1 MRPLALVVAAALAA
15 PALARAAPGV
25 TLDGAPLDGVT
36 DQRIEHATV
45 VIDDRGDVHI
55 QTAGYVARAA
65 GGGGGGGA
73 AQTAPAAPAGALSR
87 RYFLVADHP
96 APGTGYDL
104 AVFVNAQWIREVRA
118 SESRVVME
126 ITRYLRPGAN
136 RLVLAATRR
145 PQEERATTSPD
156 VALQVVVGEG
166 SAGGDQVT
174 IDTPLVEARRTAA
187 EIGDR
192 TEEYVL
198 EAR

>member
-1 MRPLALVVAAALAA
+1 MRPLALVLAAALAG
-15 PALARAAPGV
+15 PALAAPGI
-25 TLDGAPLDGVT
+25 TLNGVPIDGVT

-55 QTAGYVARAA
+55 QSEGYVARAA
-65 GGGGGGGA
+65 GGGGG
-73 AQTAPAAPAGALSR
+73 APAVKTASVVQPGALSR
-87 RYFLVADHP
+87 RYFLISDHA

-118 SESRVVME
+118 SEPRVVME

-145 PQEERATTSPD
+145 PQEERASTSPD

-166 SAGGDQVT
+166 SVGGDQVT

-187 EIGDR
+187 ETGDR

>member
-1 MRPLALVVAAALAA
+1 MRALALVVAAALAG
-15 PALARAAPGV
+15 PALAAPGI
-25 TLDGAPLDGVT
+25 TLNGLPIDGVT

-55 QTAGYVARAA
+55 EAEGYVARTA
-65 GGGGGGGA
+65 GGGGGA
-73 AQTAPAAPAGALSR
+73 PTVKMASVAQPSTLSR
-87 RYFLVADHP
+87 RYFLITDHA

-118 SESRVVME
+118 SEPRMVME

-136 RLVLAATRR
+136 RLVLAATKRS
-145 PQEERATTSPD
+145 QEERASTSPD

-166 SAGGDQVT
+166 SVAGDQVT
-174 IDTPLVEARRTAA
+174 IDTPLVQSRRTAA
-187 EIGDR
+187 ETGDR
-192 TEEYVL
+192 SEEYVL